1 MDRGAILEGGEEG
14 RVSPP
19 GEPVKGGTF
28 RLFLF
33 LGDAFAALS
42 PALPAVTERFN
53 SAQSDVDIVVEFF
66 ESE

>member
-1 MDRGAILEGGEEG
+1 
-14 RVSPP
+14 
-19 GEPVKGGTF
+19 VKGGTF